1 MKRFAHAHA
10 TGSDWRSICDS
21 LLEQLAD
28 RQPDKHWGRLAFIY
42 ADHSLAG
49 DGDRI
54 LDYLRNHTGI
64 PHWVGTVG
72 LGLCST
78 GRETYEEAA
87 IAVLVT
93 DWDEDDFRVLP
104 GIDQDPGAALAA
116 NADWR
121 TRTLATFA
129 VTHGDPGNAHTPE
142 LIEALAQ
149 GLEGG
154 YLVGGLTSSEGL
166 QAQFAD
172 TVTGG
177 GISGVLLSGKL
188 KLATGLSQGCSLI
201 GRKHTITACQRN
213 IIQTLDDR
221 PALDVLKEDIG
232 EILARDLSRIGGYIF
247 AALPIPGSDTGDY
260 LVRNLVG
267 IDPNEGMVAIGD
279 LPQVGMNLQF
289 AKRDAQTARD
299 DLVRMVRK
307 VKARIDGEPK
317 GALYHSCL
325 GRGRHLFGD
334 DSEELKLIQQELG
347 DVPLVG
353 FYANG
358 EISHHRLY
366 GYTGVLTVFS

>member
-1 MKRFAHAHA
+1 MKRFPYAHA
-10 TGSDWRSICDS
+10 TGSDWRSICDH

-28 RQPDKHWGRLAFIY
+28 RQPDQDWGRLAFIY
-42 ADHSLAG
+42 ADHSLAA
-49 DGDRI
+49 DSDRI
-54 LDYLRNHTGI
+54 LDFLRGHTDI

-78 GRETYEEAA
+78 GRETYEEPA

-93 DWDEDDFRVLP
+93 DWDEADFRVLP
-104 GIDQDPGAALAA
+104 SITENPAEALAA
-116 NADWR
+116 TADWR
-121 TRTLATFA
+121 ARTLAYFA
-129 VTHGDPGNAHTPE
+129 VIHGDPSNEHAPE
-142 LIEALAQ
+142 LLEALSND
-149 GLEGG
+149 LEGG
-154 YLVGGLTSSEGL
+154 FLVGGLTSSEGL
-166 QAQFAD
+166 QVQYAD

-177 GISGVLLSGKL
+177 GVSGVLLSGKL

-201 GRKHTITACQRN
+201 GQKHAITACQRN
-213 IIQTLDDR
+213 IIKTLDGR

-232 EILARDLSRIGGYIF
+232 EILARDLTRIGGYIF
-247 AALPIPGSDTGDY
+247 VALPIKGSDTGDY

-267 IDPNEGMVAIGD
+267 IDPNDGLIAIGD
-279 LPQVGMNLQF
+279 LPQEGMTLQF
-289 AKRDAQTARD
+289 AKRDAQTARE

-307 VKARIDGEPK
+307 VKERIVGEPK

-334 DSEELKLIQQELG
+334 DSEELKLIQDELG
-347 DVPLVG
+347 DIPLVG